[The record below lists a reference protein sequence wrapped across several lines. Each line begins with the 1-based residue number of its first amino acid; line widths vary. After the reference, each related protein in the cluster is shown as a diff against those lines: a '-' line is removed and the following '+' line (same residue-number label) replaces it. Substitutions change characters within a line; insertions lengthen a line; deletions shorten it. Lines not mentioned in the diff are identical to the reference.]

1 MRDILLDVPGRRIY
15 NYIMLE
21 IKGRKFEGAL
31 EELIS
36 GDDVFK
42 KLLEEVYDIPEDD
55 EERDMRIAKV
65 LC

>member
-1 MRDILLDVPGRRIY
+1 MLEVPGRRIY